1 MLSTKGEKIG
11 HVPEILVKIVA
22 PEMAS
27 EKILSLEAEV
37 TESPRDKPAA
47 KWVLGKAIVIPCI
60 YIKCKKES
68 TKKAICTKN

>member
-1 MLSTKGEKIG
+1 
-11 HVPEILVKIVA
+11 
-22 PEMAS
+22 MAS

-47 KWVLGKAIVIPCI
+47 KWVLGKGIVIPCI

-68 TKKAICTKN
+68 TKNAICTKNQRD

>member
-1 MLSTKGEKIG
+1 MLSTKGETIG

-22 PEMAS
+22 PEMTR

-37 TESPRDKPAA
+37 TESPRDNPAA
-47 KWVLGKAIVIPCI
+47 KWVLGGGIVIPCI

-68 TKKAICTKN
+68 TKKAICTKK